1 MQLGF
6 LLLLRR
12 TVFKSVTMAAEQAGI
27 SVSQN
32 PKSCLTMI
40 KVRVVYQF
48 ACLQRKGL
56 CDCTANSI
64 GFLISFEAGVV

>member
-1 MQLGF
+1 
-6 LLLLRR
+6 
-12 TVFKSVTMAAEQAGI
+12 MAAEQAGI

-40 KVRVVYQF
+40 KVMVVFQF

-56 CDCTANSI
+56 FDCTANSI
-64 GFLISFEAGVV
+64 GFLIPFEAAVV